1 MSIITSSDLFD
12 TYERWRI
19 YIYIYTACEYACLNT
34 GDIVV
39 KTLAESLGIWIPG
52 QLLNRNKQKQVAEVH
67 YAVLLLSKQHKKEL
81 GFDPETASTTQIL
94 EMLER
99 FLNLNKMKTKLF

>member
-12 TYERWRI
+12 TYERWR
-19 YIYIYTACEYACLNT
+19 IYIYTACEYACLNT

-67 YAVLLLSKQHKKEL
+67 YAVLLLSKQHKKRTRVRPWDCIYNPNSGNVGTFFKFE
-81 GFDPETASTTQIL
+81 
-94 EMLER
+94 
-99 FLNLNKMKTKLF
+99 